1 LYISE
6 FTVFIIVKIPNL
18 NEVSKSK
25 LEIVNNID
33 IAKREIIKIII
44 AKKYLLI
51 SLISALI
58 LFKDNLLE

>member
-1 LYISE
+1 MSE

-33 IAKREIIKIII
+33 IVKREIIKIII

>member
-1 LYISE
+1 MSE

-25 LEIVNNID
+25 LEIVNSID

-58 LFKDNLLE
+58 LFNDNLLE